1 MRKQSLALIL
11 IAALATSVLASPAT
25 IAATKPKPC
34 RFGGEYK
41 TEAGKISGCLWVNGK
56 GTWLSYPKRNANALT
71 PYEKTKLKAYQEIYK
86 LYAAGPLKSISL
98 KYDISSSFPAGLK
111 QSYIDQTER
120 ASQFYDGFFTK
131 PTIVNAYYQTE
142 KDENYIK
149 SHPVLKRDADSFNS
163 WYADWRKG
171 QSLQHNIGLAAF
183 YFESQGKTEG
193 HTGVLLGSQSSN
205 KTLRLF
211 SNQVAAHEYFHVVQD
226 FYKIR
231 ADQVGYNG
239 PDSFDEFY
247 PPIFREGS
255 ANTISFAVSMKTFED
270 YLLHYQL
277 FLSENKGKY
286 APAIFNSLTST
297 SNVVKALNLIEKKS
311 NSPDAH
317 WASYPIGALVFEWLI
332 AEYGIEGYKKIIVN
346 QELGKPFEENL
357 KLSVGITLDQL
368 YEKAA
373 PHVVAGFKAA
383 KGSTL

>member
-1 MRKQSLALIL
+1 MVLIL
-11 IAALATSVLASPAT
+11 ISALATSVLLSPT
-25 IAATKPKPC
+25 TNAATKSKLC
-34 RFGGEYK
+34 RFAGEYK
-41 TEAGKISGCLWVNGK
+41 IEAGKLSACLWVNGT
-56 GTWLSYPKRNANALT
+56 GAWLSYPKRDTKALN
-71 PYEKTKLKAYQEIYK
+71 PYEKTKLKAYQEIQK
-86 LYAAGPLKSISL
+86 LYIAGPLKSITL
-98 KYDISSSFPAGLK
+98 KYDISSSFPVGLK

-149 SHPVLKRDADSFNS
+149 SHPVLRRDAESFKT
-163 WYADWRKG
+163 WFAEWRKG
-171 QSLQHNIGLAAF
+171 QSLQHNTGLAAF
-183 YFESQGKTEG
+183 YFKSQEKIEG
-193 HTGVLLGSQSSN
+193 HTGVLLGTQASN
-205 KTLRLF
+205 KTLGLF

-226 FYKIR
+226 FYKYKT
-231 ADQVGYNG
+231 DQVGYDG
-239 PDSFDEFY
+239 TDAYDEFY

-270 YLLHYQL
+270 YLLLYQL

-297 SNVVKALNLIEKKS
+297 NNVTKALNLIEKKT

-332 AEYGIEGYKKIIVN
+332 AEYGIEGYKKIIIN
-346 QELGKPFEENL
+346 QKLGKPFEDNL

-368 YEKAA
+368 YEKAS
-373 PHVVAGFKAA
+373 PHVLAGFKAA
-383 KGSTL
+383 KGTTN

>member
-1 MRKQSLALIL
+1 MRKQGLVLAL
-11 IAALATSVLASPAT
+11 IAALATSILLSPST
-25 IAATKPKPC
+25 NAATKVKAC

-41 TEAGKISGCLWVNGK
+41 VEAGKISGCLWVNGK
-56 GTWLSYPKRNANALT
+56 GTWLSYSKRNASALN
-71 PYEKTKLKAYQEIYK
+71 PYEKTKLKAYQEIQK
-86 LYAAGPLKSISL
+86 LYVAGPLKSITL
-98 KYDISSSFPAGLK
+98 KYDISSSFPTGLR

-142 KDENYIK
+142 KDESYIR

-163 WYADWRKG
+163 WFTEWRKG

-193 HTGVLLGSQSSN
+193 HTGVLLGTQSSN

-226 FYKIR
+226 FYKIK
-231 ADQVGYNG
+231 ADQVGYDG
-239 PDSFDEFY
+239 TDGFDKYY

-297 SNVVKALNLIEKKS
+297 SNVIKALNLIEKKT

-317 WASYPIGALVFEWLI
+317 WAAYPIGALVFEWLI

-346 QELGKPFEENL
+346 QELGKPFEDNL
-357 KLSVGITLDQL
+357 KLTVGITLDQL

-373 PHVVAGFKAA
+373 PHVLAGFQAA
-383 KGSTL
+383 KGTTI

>member
-1 MRKQSLALIL
+1 MKKQVLALVL
-11 IAALATSVLASPAT
+11 ISTLTTSVLVSPSAN
-25 IAATKPKPC
+25 AATKAKPC
-34 RFGGEYK
+34 KFGGEYK
-41 TEAGKISGCLWVNGK
+41 VEAGKISACLWVNGK
-56 GTWLSYPKRNANALT
+56 GTWLTYPKRNANALNS
-71 PYEKTKLKAYQEIYK
+71 YEKTKLKAYQEIQK
-86 LYAAGPLKSISL
+86 LYVPGPLKSITL

-142 KDENYIK
+142 KDEKYIK
-149 SHPVLKRDADSFNS
+149 SHPVLKRDADIFNS
-163 WYADWRKG
+163 WISEWKKG

-193 HTGVLLGSQSSN
+193 HTGVLLGSQATN

-226 FYKIR
+226 FYKIK
-231 ADQVGYNG
+231 ADQVGYDG
-239 PDSFDEFY
+239 TDGFDKYY

-297 SNVVKALNLIEKKS
+297 RNVVKALNLIEKKT

-317 WASYPIGALVFEWLI
+317 WAAYPIGALVFEWLI
-332 AEYGIEGYKKIIVN
+332 AEFGIDGYKKIIVN
-346 QELGKPFEENL
+346 QELGKPFEDNL
-357 KLSVGITLDQL
+357 KLSIGITLDQL

-373 PHVVAGFKAA
+373 QHVLAGFQAA
-383 KGSTL
+383 KGTTI

>member
-1 MRKQSLALIL
+1 MKKQGIALVL
-11 IAALATSVLASPAT
+11 IAALGISILVSPST
-25 IAATKPKPC
+25 YAAAKAKPC

-71 PYEKTKLKAYQEIYK
+71 FYEKTKLKAYQEIYK
-86 LYAAGPLKSISL
+86 LYVAGPLKSITL
-98 KYDISSSFPAGLK
+98 KYDISSSFPVGLK
-111 QSYIDQTER
+111 QSYIDQTEH

-142 KDENYIK
+142 KDEKYIK
-149 SHPVLKRDADSFNS
+149 SHPVLNRDAESFNS
-163 WYADWRKG
+163 WYSEWRKG

-183 YFESQGKTEG
+183 YFQSQGKTEG
-193 HTGVLLGSQSSN
+193 HTGVLLGSQSTN

-226 FYKIR
+226 FHKIR
-231 ADQVGYNG
+231 ADQVGYDG
-239 PDSFDEFY
+239 TDEYDKYY

-255 ANTISFAVSMKTFED
+255 ANTISFAVSMKSFED

-297 SNVVKALNLIEKKS
+297 SNVVKALKLIEKKT

-332 AEYGIEGYKKIIVN
+332 AEYGIESYKKIIVN
-346 QELGKPFEENL
+346 QELRKPFAENL